1 MGPDGGRRPLRREWI
16 VGGAAPPTVPSPS
29 LQRRDPLGFSDPSRD
44 LRSKQCSRGEKMCP
58 LATRA
63 CVPDPAWMQAA
74 GPSHYSLRPLCRALA
89 GVGSRRP
96 WRRVPPHD
104 PETGETCAH
113 LQGWTRFFVECVNHG
128 LKTTVT
134 HPKPTLCRLA
144 HRNTRRRTGRETDT
158 RCSACKETSLA
169 QRCTSSHEKP
179 FLVQNERKP
188 KTF

>member
-29 LQRRDPLGFSDPSRD
+29 LQQRDPLGFSDPSRD
-44 LRSKQCSRGEKMCP
+44 LRSKQCSRGEKMRP

-63 CVPDPAWMQAA
+63 CVPDPAWTQAA

-169 QRCTSSHEKP
+169 LRCTSNHEKP